1 MLLGTFTLWHILE
14 GGVYS
19 ALPYRH
25 GQKMPKGPAF
35 QKRRQDRIHRKDDV
49 SSTCL
54 GAVADAEVPHLFL
67 YLSHF
72 GTSLATRISVGA
84 PSASRVPVGSCKTKL
99 RFSLCKE
106 VKLKRKA
113 VRLLELLM
121 RYWLCERRGG
131 AQLQRNLR
139 TLEIFRHPY
148 SRQQSH
154 N

>member
-1 MLLGTFTLWHILE
+1 MLLHTFTLWHILE
-14 GGVYS
+14 SGVYS
-19 ALPYRH
+19 ALHHNDMAKRC
-25 GQKMPKGPAF
+25 QKVLLFRSEDKTEST
-35 QKRRQDRIHRKDDV
+35 RR
-49 SSTCL
+49 TNCL

-84 PSASRVPVGSCKTKL
+84 PSASRVPLGSCTTKL

-139 TLEIFRHPY
+139 TLEIFRHPI
-148 SRQQSH
+148 Q
-154 N
+154 